1 MACPGGTIYDRRTE
15 FEFRAREGVV
25 YNVVTLHIDFRPAFN
40 RPTDREY
47 GEGIWE
53 DMVSSGSVNNCYSTV
68 EGE

>member
-47 GEGIWE
+47 GEGI
-53 DMVSSGSVNNCYSTV
+53 
-68 EGE
+68 